1 MSHQS
6 TLSEEEFDGVVAQLR
21 KSIVEKYPQTI
32 VAVSN
37 WLKLKRPDLRRKFNW
52 KIPPH
57 KGFDPSEYSSNA
69 AANVAL
75 KYFLARRWRF
85 KGNEGRLRIAHWV
98 IETWGRVTTNSET
111 TIEKHMRN
119 AKSWQARYS
128 HAGIAS
134 LSKILAVTK
143 PDKFAVY
150 DARVAAALNAIQLS
164 AKVSKGIAFRYCS
177 GRNVVIAGKRDGAGK
192 LVRRGFVHYHPLRW
206 LAEVGWDVPKG
217 GENYLTYLAV
227 LLECKRRLQGSKLA
241 ELEMT
246 LFSHAEDLCVGQG
259 KAGNT

>member
-6 TLSEEEFDGVVAQLR
+6 TLSEKEFDGAVAQLR

-37 WLKLKRPDLRRKFNW
+37 WLKLKHPDLRRKFNW

-57 KGFDPSEYSSNA
+57 EGFDPSEYSSNS

-75 KYFLARRWRF
+75 KYFLARRWQF
-85 KGNEGRLRIAHWV
+85 KGYEGRLRIAHWV
-98 IETWGRVTTNSET
+98 IETWGRVRTNSKV
-111 TIEKHMRN
+111 TIQAHTRN
-119 AKSWQARYS
+119 AESWQTRYS
-128 HAGIAS
+128 HTGIAS
-134 LSKILAVTK
+134 LSKILAATK

-164 AKVSKGIAFRYCS
+164 EKVSKGIAFRYCS
-177 GRNVVIAGKRDGAGK
+177 GRNVVIAGKRNGAGK
-192 LVRRGFVHYHPLRW
+192 LVRPGFVHYYPLSW
-206 LAEVGWDVPKG
+206 LTKAGWKVPKS
-217 GENYLTYLAV
+217 GENYLTYLAL
-227 LLECKRRLQGSKLA
+227 LLECRKRLKRSKIA

-246 LFSHAEDLCVGQG
+246 LFSHAEDLCVGQS
-259 KAGNT
+259 KTVSA